1 MPHPSAKSKP
11 AERPLSVAYLCDQTP
26 LDRPLY
32 SGGNAR
38 MYDALRAHGC
48 DVHILSN
55 SWGLAEP
62 IRKLIMAMPER
73 YNLRLRWRLHLALA
87 PIIARGVR
95 RELSKGTYDVLFSA
109 YSFQS
114 LYRVKP
120 PYPMTVVHTSD
131 ATPTVYKNSEV
142 GASFG
147 SFLSVSRWLD
157 PLITRTERRTY
168 SAADLL
174 IWPSDWLRDG
184 ANETYGL
191 DPARSLTVP
200 WGANIDRPPSL
211 GAPATM
217 SPGAPIRLLFVGR
230 DWYAK
235 GGHITMAVLNALRA
249 DGHDA
254 RLTVIGTTPPEEVDR
269 SYVSVHPNL
278 NKSVPDERLLFEQLY
293 AQAHF
298 MVMPSMESYGFA
310 FCEASAFG
318 VPSLCYRAGG
328 IPVRDG
334 INGYALP
341 MDTQPQD
348 FVEIIT
354 RYLRDPAAY
363 EALRLSTRQEYD
375 DYLNWDAWA
384 ERVVDLLRARLPERD

>member
-1 MPHPSAKSKP
+1 MSDRKSTSQANGRPPSI
-11 AERPLSVAYLCDQTP
+11 AYLCDQTP

-38 MYDALRAHGC
+38 MYDALRAQGC

-62 IRKLIMAMPER
+62 LRKLVMALPER

-87 PIIARGVR
+87 PIIARRVR
-95 RELSKGTYDVLFSA
+95 KELAKGQFDVLFST

-114 LYRVKP
+114 LSRVVP

-131 ATPTVYKNSEV
+131 ATPTVYKNSEI

-147 SFLSVSRWLD
+147 SFFSASRLID
-157 PLITRTERRTY
+157 PLITKAERRTFN
-168 SAADLL
+168 SADLL
-174 IWPSDWLRDG
+174 LWPSDWLRDA
-184 ANETYGL
+184 ANEMFGL
-191 DPARSLTVP
+191 DRAKSLTVP
-200 WGANIDRPPSL
+200 WGANIGTPPAI

-235 GGHITMAVLNALRA
+235 GGHITMAVLGALREA
-249 DGHDA
+249 GHDA
-254 RLTVIGTTPPEEVDR
+254 RLTVIGTTPPQEVDR
-269 SYVSVHPNL
+269 AHISVHPNL
-278 NKSVPDERLLFEQLY
+278 NKAIAEERVLFEQLY

-298 MVMPSMESYGFA
+298 LVMPSMESYGFA

-334 INGYALP
+334 INGFALP
-341 MDTQPQD
+341 LGTDAAVFAKTI
-348 FVEIIT
+348 ET
-354 RYLRDPAAY
+354 YLHDPAKY
-363 EALRLSTRQEYD
+363 EELRLSTRQEYED
-375 DYLNWDAWA
+375 HLNWDAWGA
-384 ERVVDLLRARLPERD
+384 RVVDLLRTSAAGQG